1 MKRSQANRAIIAAR
15 AKAPI
20 SNDVAMLRP
29 SMPQSGTGPIRRSRA
44 VKMTG
49 AQRNSQGAR
58 SEWSMS
64 QNYFTDPAWS
74 RTVSS

>member
-20 SNDVAMLRP
+20 SNDIPMLRP
-29 SMPQSGTGPIRRSRA
+29 SMPMSGTGPIRRSRA
-44 VKMTG
+44 VRMTG
-49 AQRNSQGAR
+49 TQRNSEGQR
-58 SEWSMS
+58 SEWAMS
-64 QNYFTDPAWS
+64 QNCWTDPAWS